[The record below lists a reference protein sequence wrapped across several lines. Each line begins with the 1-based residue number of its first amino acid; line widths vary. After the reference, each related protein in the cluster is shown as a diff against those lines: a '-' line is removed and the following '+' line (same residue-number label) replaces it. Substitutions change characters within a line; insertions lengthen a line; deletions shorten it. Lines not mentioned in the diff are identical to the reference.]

1 MITSTTSTPRTPR
14 PEHLSNAAPFLVRTQ
29 SARPDQISTE
39 SAAFLRAELKRQPE
53 VRAEVIER
61 ARALASDPSYPNLE
75 VLRAV
80 AAQIH
85 AAPDL
90 SEDQS

>member
-1 MITSTTSTPRTPR
+1 MITSTISTPRSSR
-14 PEHLSNAAPFLVRTQ
+14 PEHIPSAAPLPSRTERTR
-29 SARPDQISTE
+29 ADQISTE

-61 ARALASDPSYPNLE
+61 ARALANDPSYPNLE

-80 AAQIH
+80 AAHIY

>member
-1 MITSTTSTPRTPR
+1 MITSTTSTPRPPR
-14 PEHLSNAAPFLVRTQ
+14 PEHIASAAPFFSRTQ
-29 SARPDQISTE
+29 AARLDQISTD

-53 VRAEVIER
+53 VRPEVIER
-61 ARALASDPSYPNLE
+61 ARALFNDPSYPDME
-75 VLRAV
+75 VMRAV